1 MRIEIIE
8 TIPEEIIVRP
18 AYQSVTSCLIK
29 CDICDKQISD
39 DSNDRDIDGNYTNV
53 FVHKEESTCIDG
65 NHKSTYTEYDF
76 CSECFDKIAIMF
88 NVTPTVREE
97 PW

>member
-1 MRIEIIE
+1 MKNLY
-8 TIPEEIIVRP
+8 THV
-18 AYQSVTSCLIK
+18 CLIDK
-29 CDICDKQISD
+29 ISGEGYLGLCMVDICDKQISD
-39 DSNDRDIDGNYTNV
+39 DGNDIDNIDGNYTNI

-65 NHKSTYTEYDF
+65 NHKSKYTEYDF
-76 CSECFDKIAIMF
+76 CSECFDKIATMF